1 MITSRVLFFAFC
13 VLLAVSPT
21 WAEDVVGESPRSL
34 TLDDALALALE
45 RNPDVAESQ
54 SRLAESEA
62 RLRAARA
69 GGVPILKVRGGYD
82 YWTQDQR
89 LAPATENG
97 ETGAF
102 GDQVLGAELVAV
114 LPLYTGGRVSGE
126 TDAAVWNRK
135 AAAEQVERTRE
146 ILAYQVTAVFYG
158 LLAQDKVVA
167 SLESALRATEEQQRT
182 IKMLFEAQKAAR
194 VDLLRANVRH
204 AELQERKVR
213 ERSVRTVQQRML
225 AALIGLDDAAAPEA
239 KGDLKLPEPL
249 ACPDSTNCMKTA
261 LVRRADYLA
270 AQAAVASA
278 EASVGTAR
286 AGNRP
291 TVSAQASY
299 GGRWMLDPSD
309 GDENRND
316 VGRIG
321 LFVEIPLFDGQLTD
335 ARIEEALAK
344 RRGAQDRLRKLELQ
358 IRFEVETAV
367 SEIASALERIQTAE
381 TAVGQAEE
389 SFRIMKEKYELG
401 KGTMTDVL
409 DAQSALVTAETSQTR
424 ALADLAIAYARLKL
438 AVGDMM
444 P

>member
-1 MITSRVLFFAFC
+1 MITSRILFIVFST
-13 VLLAVSPT
+13 LLAVSPAWT
-21 WAEDVVGESPRSL
+21 EGVVGADARSL
-34 TLDDALALALE
+34 SLEAALALALE

-62 RLRAARA
+62 RLRAARS
-69 GGVPILKVRGGYD
+69 GGRPILKARGGYD

-89 LAPATENG
+89 LFPATGNG
-97 ETGAF
+97 ESGSF

-126 TDAAVWNRK
+126 TDAAAWNSK
-135 AAAEQVERTRE
+135 AAAEQVNRTRE
-146 ILAYQVTAVFYG
+146 ILVYQVTAVFYG

-182 IKMLFEAQKAAR
+182 IQMLFEAQKAAR
-194 VDLLRANVRH
+194 VDLLRANVRY

-213 ERSVRTVQQRML
+213 ERNVRTVQQRML
-225 AALIGLDDAAAPEA
+225 AALLGLDDGAAPEA
-239 KGDLKLPEPL
+239 KGDLKLQEPL

-261 LVRRADYLA
+261 MVGRADYLA
-270 AQAAVASA
+270 AKAAVASA

-291 TVSAQASY
+291 SVSAQASY
-299 GGRWMLDPSD
+299 GARWMPDPSEGNED
-309 GDENRND
+309 QND

-321 LFVEIPLFDGQLTD
+321 VFVEIPLFDGHLTD
-335 ARIEEALAK
+335 ARVEEALAK
-344 RRGAQDRLRKLELQ
+344 RRGSQDRLRKLELQ

-424 ALADLAIAYARLKL
+424 ALADLAIAYARQKL